1 MEELVILQEE
11 ENVKKVQDLYD
22 AIVAATYYIDLN
34 KSEKIGTKK
43 ENYGKKPKPQL
54 LAQ

>member
-11 ENVKKVQDLYD
+11 ESARKAHNFYD
-22 AIVAATYYIDLN
+22 AIVAASCYIDL
-34 KSEKIGTKK
+34 KQSEKIKNKK
-43 ENYGKKPKPQL
+43 EIYGKKPKPQL